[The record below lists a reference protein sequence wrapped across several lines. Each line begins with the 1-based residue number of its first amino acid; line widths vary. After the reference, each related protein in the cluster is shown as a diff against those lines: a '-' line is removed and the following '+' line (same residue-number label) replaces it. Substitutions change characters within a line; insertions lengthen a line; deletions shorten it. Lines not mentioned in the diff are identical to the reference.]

1 VANYSE
7 EELLSAVRSEIRA
20 NNELRENLVQAV
32 ETKNKNW
39 LLELVSWVAK
49 NIFGAIIRSIVS
61 LVVGDI
67 WDDQFHDHSS

>member
-1 VANYSE
+1 MANYSE